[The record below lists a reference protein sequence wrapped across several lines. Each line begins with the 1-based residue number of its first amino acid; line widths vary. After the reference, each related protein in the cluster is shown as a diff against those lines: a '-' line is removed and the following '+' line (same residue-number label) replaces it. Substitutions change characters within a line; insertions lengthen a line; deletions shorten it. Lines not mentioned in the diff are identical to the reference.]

1 MNRTTTVL
9 LLTAMLAVG
18 AVGCSKSGDENAKDC
33 AAALTERA
41 GGDSVDKLTVS
52 EAKER
57 VDALDKTLAS
67 MVRSGYESAA
77 NDAFAKLDKKAK
89 EGGKSRPEA
98 CKSLSEGDYTA
109 LQMAT
114 AMNGLGWTD
123 KDGQFDKLKMVDGLG
138 S

>member
-1 MNRTTTVL
+1 MNRTAIALLAL
-9 LLTAMLAVG
+9 LLAGA
-18 AVGCSKSGDENAKDC
+18 AVGCSKSDNEKAEDC
-33 AAALTERA
+33 AIALTKRT
-41 GGDSVDKLTVS
+41 GGDSADKPTVS
-52 EAKER
+52 EAKKR

-77 NDAFAKLDKKAK
+77 NDAFATLDKKAK

-98 CKSLSEGDYTA
+98 CKPLSENDYTA

-114 AMNGLGWTD
+114 AINGLGWTD

-138 S
+138 G